1 MEKVK
6 FLSVSDI
13 HSDEKLIKK
22 IEKKVNLDDIDFV
35 IIAGDISDKNDDF
48 SKLLSPFK
56 DKKIFMAPGNHD
68 STQQINSLVK
78 NYNIELIGNQPIK
91 INDKLWMFGTNYITL
106 GEKKVNDDE
115 LFKILS
121 KEYLKIPENTT
132 KIMVC
137 HEPPQNSKIGDASPF
152 VPGSKGVARFL
163 EVFEPD
169 KFICGH
175 IHESSGLE
183 EIINKTSTFNSAQ
196 TYGIFEFDSEKN
208 EIKKLNLLSD

>member
-1 MEKVK
+1 M
-6 FLSVSDI
+6 DI
-13 HSDEKLIKK
+13 ILDNLINAYVEYNNLKK
-22 IEKKVNLDDIDFV
+22 EYDKKRKKVGKELQNLLE
-35 IIAGDISDKNDDF
+35 KNNLNKVETDNV
-48 SKLLSPFK
+48 KV
-56 DKKIFMAPGNHD
+56 
-68 STQQINSLVK
+68 SL
-78 NYNIELIGNQPIK
+78 
-91 INDKLWMFGTNYITL
+91 ITTTR
-106 GEKKVNDDE
+106 KKVNDDE